1 MRRSVFVVQ
10 VLGLLAGFYVLC
22 AALIAALVT
31 LTYWGFD
38 LLGGNKLTVLLLL
51 VTLAAIFVVLR
62 GVFVSTHVKAHE
74 IAGVLVTPAEQPMLW
89 ARVRQLAAQVGTRA
103 PRRIYLVSEVNAAV
117 WENTRLL
124 GLLPGPRQMMIGVPL
139 LVALTP
145 AQLDSVL
152 CHELGHYGNSDTRL
166 GGLVGRARASV
177 LAALDAAARPRRFEL
192 PGSSLFVLLFRSYAG
207 VVLRFTQP
215 ASRAQ
220 ELAADRVAARVA
232 GTASTIA
239 ALRELPGLDTA
250 FDFYLNR
257 YIAPGLKLG
266 LMPPPP
272 EVFGGFAA
280 LLAEPARRAELDKI
294 RQHPRE
300 EEAKPFDSHPPIAE
314 RVAALA
320 ALPPDGSTLDTS
332 GVRAIAILANPAH
345 ALASVAFRALQ
356 KPAAGAQ
363 IVPWEAVANATGLHR
378 ADEAAKPLREA
389 VTRLTGRPAELPA
402 FIDLINAGRLGEVLA
417 TLPRTE
423 AARRTNATGRVA
435 TEHAKTVL
443 APALTGWLAG
453 YLARTR
459 RAGWAHSWA
468 NIGGELRMAPE
479 LRAAL
484 DAAVDDLV
492 AVRPDHARLRALVSN
507 LAVAA

>member
-1 MRRSVFVVQ
+1 
-10 VLGLLAGFYVLC
+10 
-22 AALIAALVT
+22 
-31 LTYWGFD
+31 
-38 LLGGNKLTVLLLL
+38 
-51 VTLAAIFVVLR
+51 
-62 GVFVSTHVKAHE
+62 
-74 IAGVLVTPAEQPMLW
+74 MLW

-103 PRRIYLVSEVNAAV
+103 PRRIYLVPKVNAAV
-117 WENTRLL
+117 WENPRLL
-124 GLLPGPRQMMIGVPL
+124 GLIPGPRQMMIGVPL

-166 GGLVGRARASV
+166 GGLVGRARVSV
-177 LAALDAAARPRRFEL
+177 LAALDAAGRPRRVKL
-192 PGSSLFVLLFRSYAG
+192 PGSGLFVLLFCSYAR

-239 ALRELPGLDTA
+239 ALRELPGLDAA

-257 YIAPGLKLG
+257 YIAPGLALG

-280 LLAEPARRAELDKI
+280 LLAEPSRRAELDEM

-300 EEAKPFDSHPPIAE
+300 EEANPFDSHPPIAE
-314 RVAALA
+314 RVAALM

-332 GVRAIAILANPAH
+332 GVRAVAILANPAH
-345 ALASVAFRALQ
+345 ALTSVAVQALQ

-363 IVPWEAVANATGLHR
+363 IVPWDTVADATGLHR

-389 VTRLTGRPAELPA
+389 VTGLTGRPAELPT
-402 FIDLINAGRLGEVLA
+402 FIDLIKSGRLGEVLA
-417 TLPRTE
+417 ALPRSE
-423 AARRTNATGRVA
+423 SSRRTDATGRVA
-435 TEHAKTVL
+435 VEHAKTVL
-443 APALTGWLAG
+443 APALTGWLTG
-453 YLARTR
+453 HLARSR
-459 RAGWAHSWA
+459 LAGWAHSWSHV
-468 NIGGELRMAPE
+468 GGDLRMAPE
-479 LRAAL
+479 LQAAL

-492 AVRPDHARLRALVSN
+492 AVRPDHARLRALVSD
-507 LAVAA
+507 LVVTA